1 MTAQRSA
8 GWRNRDILRAALLI
22 AGVYITLRLLWF
34 ANAVFLVTFLAV
46 LFGLALSAGVD
57 QLERFKV
64 RRGLGAFTIVLALL
78 GALFGMGA
86 LMAPTLRQ
94 QAVELRQRLP
104 EAVEQVDNW
113 FNERRRGLLGLV
125 VGDTVDTMAVG
136 RTSAD
141 TASQPSARADT
152 SAAQGGDTVAAPEV
166 PLRQRIAEGL
176 GGLTGYL
183 FPFLSSTLAVIGGL
197 LLITFI
203 AIYIAVEPDLYRRGI
218 MHLFPHR
225 SRERAGQV
233 LSAMGLMLR
242 KWLVTQL
249 IAMVVI
255 GAVTSI
261 ILMVL
266 NVRAALALGLIA
278 GLLEF
283 VPIFGP
289 IISAVP
295 AIAMGFLDSP
305 EKALYVLIAYVV
317 IQQLESQLLIPM
329 IMKEGMDLPPVLTIL
344 SQAIMSLL
352 FGFLGLMVA
361 VPVLAAVL
369 VPVKMLYVEG
379 VVGDEVTV
387 PGEEAT

>member
-57 QLERFKV
+57 RLERLKV
-64 RRGLGAFTIVLALL
+64 RRGLGAFTIVLALF

-86 LMAPTLRQ
+86 LMAPTIRQ

-113 FNERRRGLLGLV
+113 FTERRRGLLGLV
-125 VGDTVDTMAVG
+125 VGDAADTLTIA
-136 RTSAD
+136 RPEADSPAAQQRRPAD
-141 TASQPSARADT
+141 TAVQDT
-152 SAAQGGDTVAAPEV
+152 AAGPAPEV

-225 SRERAGQV
+225 SRDRAGEV

-261 ILMVL
+261 ILMIL
-266 NVRAALALGLIA
+266 NVRAALVLGLIA

-305 EKALYVLIAYVV
+305 QKALYVLIAYVV
-317 IQQLESQLLIPM
+317 IQQLESQILIPM

-379 VVGDEVTV
+379 IVGDEVTV

>member
-57 QLERFKV
+57 QLERLKV

-86 LMAPTLRQ
+86 LMAPTLRE

-113 FNERRRGLLGLV
+113 FTERRQGLLGLV
-125 VGDTVDTMAVG
+125 VGDAADTLTVG
-136 RTSAD
+136 RTGAETGSQPRPRAD
-141 TASQPSARADT
+141 TA
-152 SAAQGGDTVAAPEV
+152 AAQGDDTVPAPEV

-197 LLITFI
+197 LLIIFI

-218 MHLFPHR
+218 MHLFPRR
-225 SRERAGQV
+225 SRERAGEV
-233 LSAMGLMLR
+233 LSAMALMLR

-261 ILMVL
+261 ILMIL

-305 EKALYVLIAYVV
+305 EKALYVLIAYVI

>member
-57 QLERFKV
+57 QLERLKV

-86 LMAPTLRQ
+86 LMAPTLRE

-113 FNERRRGLLGLV
+113 FTERRQGLLGLV
-125 VGDTVDTMAVG
+125 VGDSADTLTVG
-136 RTSAD
+136 RTGAETGSQARPRAD
-141 TASQPSARADT
+141 TA
-152 SAAQGGDTVAAPEV
+152 AAQGEDTVPAPEV

-197 LLITFI
+197 LLIIFI

-218 MHLFPHR
+218 MHLFPQR
-225 SRERAGQV
+225 SRERAGEV
-233 LSAMGLMLR
+233 LSAMALMLR

-261 ILMVL
+261 ILMIL

-305 EKALYVLIAYVV
+305 EKALYVLIAYII

-369 VPVKMLYVEG
+369 VPVKMLYVEA
-379 VVGDEVTV
+379 VIGDEVTV